1 VKDSL
6 DEARTLDALTV
17 AVTEAR
23 SQLIEA
29 LNGRLMC

>member
-1 VKDSL
+1 MKDSL
-6 DEARTLDALTV
+6 DEARADALTI

-29 LNGRLMC
+29 LNGRLRC